1 MKTYCEKVKDFLYG
15 KESGRWI
22 LSALLIVVLYGV
34 LFQFSVIR
42 YSTNDDNTIVNSI
55 IYAAEQP
62 ETAPVG
68 FMYINYF
75 LGVFLA
81 FFYRNFGNVPW
92 YDLYS
97 VGVLLL
103 SGVIIF
109 KNILKEGYKS
119 HKSFWGLIFLIFI
132 LFFALLAAIFQQVQ
146 FTTTAAAAGTA
157 ALVSFLCLD
166 EKGKS
171 RIADLLIAW
180 IFFHACMFQ
189 RQMVGYV
196 ILAFFILLLVVD
208 VVRCLCRYKNLCQVK
223 FKILFSILLFASIW
237 LTGASSE
244 QLNSGYNES
253 EEFEEYSDLRVRY
266 MDYNVDAYLTY
277 PEIYEEAGWDENLC
291 VMVKNWYFM
300 DKRYNVDTLR
310 EILEVVDRPENREE
324 DVVSWSDAGKIW
336 KYLLE
341 SERRAQ
347 LELCFALV
355 LFALGMIQFLRNR
368 EEANIWRALVIAG
381 SWAGSALMY
390 LYLCFSGRLPLRVFE
405 AIMLPAAVLTIISII
420 QMTEK
425 PSVQRKRCGMKGVKI
440 GTMVIF
446 LAITAGIAGEL
457 FDREAQERYQEER
470 NRLISMKEFCAEN
483 DENVYIYDNTLT
495 GGEPIFYRSKN
506 NTVYNCFFWGGT
518 SMFSQSYYA
527 NLEKNGLQELHSED
541 WFRDNV
547 YYLTQNQEMIYVLYN
562 YLDGIFENVS
572 FELQETI
579 GNILVAKFT
588 NEG

>member
-42 YSTNDDNTIVNSI
+42 FGTNDDNTIINSI
-55 IYAAEQP
+55 IYAAEQQK
-62 ETAPVG
+62 TAPGG

-81 FFYRNFGNVPW
+81 FFYRNFGSAPW
-92 YDLYS
+92 YELYS
-97 VGVLLL
+97 VAVLVV

-119 HKSFWGLIFLIFI
+119 HKSFSGLIFLLLI
-132 LFFALLAAIFQQVQ
+132 LFFVLFAAIFQQVQ

-157 ALVSFLCLD
+157 ALVSFLCLE

-171 RIADLLIAW
+171 RIVDFLITW
-180 IFFHACMFQ
+180 IFFHVCMFQ
-189 RQMVGYV
+189 REMVGYV
-196 ILAFFILLLVVD
+196 ILAFFMLLLGVD
-208 VVRCLCRYKNLCQVK
+208 VVKCLYRHKELRQIRTK
-223 FKILFSILLFASIW
+223 LLFAVFLFVSLW
-237 LTGASSE
+237 LAGACSE
-244 QLNSGYNES
+244 RLNSDYSES
-253 EEFEEYSDLRVRY
+253 EEFEAYSDLRVRY

-277 PEIYEEAGWDENLC
+277 PEIFEEVGWDEDLC
-291 VMVKNWYFM
+291 IMVKSWYFM
-300 DKRYNVDTLR
+300 DKRYNADTLKQ
-310 EILEVVDRPENREE
+310 ILEVVDQPENNAES
-324 DVVSWSDAGKIW
+324 VSWSEAGNIWSDLIQSEKIVW
-336 KYLLE
+336 
-341 SERRAQ
+341 

-390 LYLCFSGRLPLRVFE
+390 LYLCFSGRLPLRAFE

-425 PSVQRKRCGMKGVKI
+425 PSDQRKRCGMKGVKI

-457 FDREAQERYQEER
+457 FDREAQERYQGER
-470 NRLISMKEFCAEN
+470 NLLISMKEFCAEN
-483 DENVYIYDNTLT
+483 SENVYIYDNTLT
-495 GGEPIFYRSKN
+495 GGEPIFYRTKD

-527 NLEKNGLQELHSED
+527 NLGKNGLQELHSED
-541 WFRDNV
+541 WFRENV
-547 YYLTQNQEMIYVLYN
+547 YYLTQNQEMLYILYN

-579 GNILVAKFT
+579 GNILVVKFT